1 VVEIPADLKE
11 NLVVTQTLT
20 ISPKPIEVGADLA
33 KIYEINPIYFDV
45 NKNDIRPDAAIELDK
60 IIAIM
65 NENPGLVIELG
76 AHTDCRGNAAYN
88 RSLSDRRA
96 KASAAYIKA
105 RISNPNRI
113 TGKGYGESQL
123 LNDCA
128 CEGNVVST
136 CSDEE
141 HQENRRTE
149 FKVVA
154 FKEQVVKKTNNVKSE
169 VTETEQ
175 AEIESIVE
183 EVTETEQV
191 EIEEIVEEV
200 TETEQPAIES
210 IVEEVTETEQPA
222 IEEMLEESAVQEE
235 LQVIGSQKLEVG
247 ADLAKIY
254 EIQPIYFDVNKN
266 DIRPDAA
273 IELDKIIAIMN
284 DNPGLKIELGSHTDC
299 RGNSNYNRYLSDRR
313 AKASAAYIKER
324 ISNPKRITAKGY
336 GELQL
341 LNDCGC
347 EGDSVST
354 CSEEEHQLNRRTEFK
369 VVAFEEKV
377 PKTTK
382 NEKSVLKDLQPV
394 KEAAPSEI
402 KESEPVLISDK
413 TTRKKQSGTQVNYPA
428 GFEEGAD
435 LMKLLE
441 INSIYFDLDR
451 TKIRPDAA
459 LELDKIVAVMK
470 EYPRLKVQLV
480 SHTDCRM
487 TEAYNL
493 NLSKNRAENSK
504 LYLVRK
510 GIRANRISTLGM
522 GESSL
527 AVDCPCEGE
536 QESNCSEEQ
545 HQLNRRTECLIIK
558 L

>member
-1 VVEIPADLKE
+1 
-11 NLVVTQTLT
+11 
-20 ISPKPIEVGADLA
+20 
-33 KIYEINPIYFDV
+33 
-45 NKNDIRPDAAIELDK
+45 
-60 IIAIM
+60 
-65 NENPGLVIELG
+65 
-76 AHTDCRGNAAYN
+76 
-88 RSLSDRRA
+88 
-96 KASAAYIKA
+96 
-105 RISNPNRI
+105 
-113 TGKGYGESQL
+113 
-123 LNDCA
+123 
-128 CEGNVVST
+128 
-136 CSDEE
+136 
-141 HQENRRTE
+141 
-149 FKVVA
+149 
-154 FKEQVVKKTNNVKSE
+154 
-169 VTETEQ
+169 
-175 AEIESIVE
+175 
-183 EVTETEQV
+183 
-191 EIEEIVEEV
+191 
-200 TETEQPAIES
+200 
-210 IVEEVTETEQPA
+210 
-222 IEEMLEESAVQEE
+222 MLEEAAVQEE

-324 ISNPKRITAKGY
+324 ISNPTRITGKGY

-369 VVAFEEKV
+369 VVAFEEQV

-402 KESEPVLISDK
+402 KESEPVLTSDK

-536 QESNCSEEQ
+536 QESICSEEQ